1 MKRLKK
7 SMSMLLALLM
17 LISVFAGVTVTADA
31 ARTDKVKTSGMFNCI
46 VLNDLGTDDMI
57 FINDWGEVHNDA
69 QGRNFSR

>member
-46 VLNDLGTDDMI
+46 VLEEVGTDEMV
-57 FINDWGEVHNDA
+57 FIRDWDKADNEA
-69 QGRNFSR
+69 IEL